1 MHQKPHNI
9 LIYDL
14 SYKTLIGAKLLRLR
28 FDKVDGFIR
37 VYGRIKYLVLFGL
50 EKHSTIYDRFKSH
63 IELKSLQFWKNEID
77 SDNAMP

>member
-9 LIYDL
+9 LVYDV

-37 VYGRIKYLVLFGL
+37 VYSRIKYLVSFGL
-50 EKHSTIYDRFKSH
+50 EKHSTIYDRFKCH
-63 IELKSLQFWKNEID
+63 IGLKRLQFWKNEID
-77 SDNAMP
+77 SENAMP